1 MPEIKS
7 YAPGIYARSET
18 LVQATRDLDRGR
30 TTEAAVQDQREV
42 DLRSFLDAQ
51 REAGLDYLS
60 DGLLNWQDIFRPFD
74 EAARGLEPGP
84 LTRFL
89 NTNTFYRAPAVTEEA
104 PTLVEPLGEPYFR
117 IGDLPRNRWVVT
129 LPSPHALAEFAAGDL
144 EPRAVAE
151 GVLGPQIRWLAGN
164 GCAIVVLQETA
175 LFDGGIDVY
184 PLSDALDALQSP
196 LPIALQL
203 PFGDSGDVLGE
214 LVELDVE
221 AIGVDLYAT
230 DLEALPRPFPKTLLA
245 GVVDARNSLVEEP
258 GDLAEF
264 GRQLLEELEGEL
276 HFVPNGDLQF
286 VPEKIARQ
294 KVLRLGGGK
303 NPERGTIDDRDP
315 FRDPRDREPCQAR
328 LAREGNSRPPRR
340 EKDVEEARE
349 WGWRLGIDSGE
360 LAEILRKGGVSLT
373 RRR

>member
-1 MPEIKS
+1 LPEVKA
-7 YAPGIYARSET
+7 YAPGIYARSEE

-30 TTEAAVQDQREV
+30 TTEEAVEERRES

-51 REAGLDYLS
+51 REAGLYYLS

-104 PTLVEPLGEPYFR
+104 PKLVEPLGEPYFR
-117 IGDLPRNRWVVT
+117 IGDLPRNRWVAT
-129 LPSPHALAEFAAGDL
+129 LPSPHALAVSAAGEL

-164 GCAIVVLQETA
+164 GCAMVVLQETT
-175 LFDGGIDVY
+175 LFGGRIDVY

-196 LPIALQL
+196 LPVALQL
-203 PFGDSGDVLGE
+203 PFGDSGDILGE

-221 AIGVDLYAT
+221 ALGVDFYAT

-245 GVVDARNSLVEEP
+245 GVIDARNSLLEKPEE
-258 GDLAEF
+258 LAEF
-264 GRQLLEELEGEL
+264 GQELLEELEGEL
-276 HFVPNGDLQF
+276 HLVPNGDLQF

-294 KVLRLGGGK
+294 KVLRLGEVANVLK
-303 NPERGTIDDRDP
+303 
-315 FRDPRDREPCQAR
+315 
-328 LAREGNSRPPRR
+328 
-340 EKDVEEARE
+340 EEQ
-349 WGWRLGIDSGE
+349 
-360 LAEILRKGGVSLT
+360 
-373 RRR
+373 

>member
-1 MPEIKS
+1 LLTIRLLLAHKQRAINRRLDLPEIKS

-30 TTEAAVQDQREV
+30 TTEAAVQDQREA

-74 EAARGLEPGP
+74 EAAQGLEPGP
-84 LTRFL
+84 LKRFL
-89 NTNTFYRAPAVTEEA
+89 NTNTFYRAPIVTEKA
-104 PTLVEPLGEPYFR
+104 PRLVEPLGEEYFR

-129 LPSPHALAEFAAGDL
+129 LPSPHALAEFAAGEL

-164 GCAIVVLQETA
+164 GCALVVLQEMA
-175 LFDGGIDVY
+175 LFEGRIDVY
-184 PLSDALDALQSP
+184 RLSDAIDALQSP
-196 LPIALQL
+196 LPVALQL

-214 LVELDVE
+214 LVELNVE

-258 GDLAEF
+258 GDLAGF

-294 KVLRLGGGK
+294 KVLRLGEAARILK
-303 NPERGTIDDRDP
+303 EER
-315 FRDPRDREPCQAR
+315 
-328 LAREGNSRPPRR
+328 
-340 EKDVEEARE
+340 
-349 WGWRLGIDSGE
+349 
-360 LAEILRKGGVSLT
+360 
-373 RRR
+373 

>member
-30 TTEAAVQDQREV
+30 TTEAAVQDQREA

-84 LTRFL
+84 LKRSL
-89 NTNTFYRAPAVTEEA
+89 NTNTFYRAPVVIEEA
-104 PTLVEPLGEPYFR
+104 PRLVEPLGEPYFR
-117 IGDLPRNRWVVT
+117 ILDLPRNRWVVT
-129 LPSPHALAEFAAGDL
+129 LPSPHALAEFAAGEL

-164 GCAIVVLQETA
+164 GCAIVVLQEMA
-175 LFDGGIDVY
+175 LFDGGIDVNS
-184 PLSDALDALQSP
+184 LSDALDALQSP
-196 LPIALQL
+196 LPVALQL

-258 GDLAEF
+258 RDLAEF

-294 KVLRLGGGK
+294 KVLRLGEAARILK
-303 NPERGTIDDRDP
+303 EER
-315 FRDPRDREPCQAR
+315 
-328 LAREGNSRPPRR
+328 
-340 EKDVEEARE
+340 
-349 WGWRLGIDSGE
+349 
-360 LAEILRKGGVSLT
+360 
-373 RRR
+373 